1 MTITENAINATK
13 AVLAKCAANDPW
25 FPHPAEATILA
36 WADQFVIAKLPLDD
50 LLAAVTQVYAT
61 NGGGYKPL
69 PADIVR
75 AARAIRADRM
85 QRETDEQR
93 RAREDHLD
101 ARIEKRAAEIAAI
114 PAGVITGPTKNRTER
129 LKAAEKSLQCAVDK
143 RTAQEAI
150 AEYCAA
156 KREARKAA

>member
-1 MTITENAINATK
+1 MTITESAINATK

-25 FPHPAEATILA
+25 FPNPAEATILA
-36 WADQFVIAKLPLDD
+36 WAEQFVTAKLPLDD
-50 LLAAVTQVYAT
+50 LLAAVTLAYAT
-61 NGGGYKPL
+61 NGSGYKPL
-69 PADIVR
+69 PADIIK

-93 RAREDHLD
+93 RAREDRLD
-101 ARIEKRAAEIAAI
+101 AQIEKREIAAI
-114 PAGVITGPTKNRTER
+114 PAGVITGPTQNRTER
-129 LKAAEKSLQCAVDK
+129 LKLAERGLQCAEDK

-150 AEYCAA
+150 AEYFAG